1 MTLPVIEPII
11 PKLSRH
17 VPTGKEWRY
26 EAKLDGFRGTLY
38 VENGK
43 AWFRSKAT
51 RVMKRF
57 QPLADSIAKTMNLSS
72 GIFDGE
78 IIVMTER
85 TPDFYAL
92 MFHRGQPEYA
102 AFDLL
107 WKNGRDLRG
116 LSYNE
121 RKKRLR
127 ATLATTEAIGYVEH
141 YDQPAL
147 FEAATQLDL
156 EGIVAKRKSDTYDPS
171 AEWVKVKH
179 PSYSQAEGRHD
190 LFRR

>member
-1 MTLPVIEPII
+1 MSLPVVQPIV
-11 PKLSRH
+11 PRLSRSI
-17 VPTGKEWRY
+17 PLGREWRY
-26 EAKLDGFRGTLY
+26 EVKLDGFRGTLY
-38 VENGK
+38 LENGRG
-43 AWFRSKAT
+43 WFRSKAM

-57 QPLADSIAKTMNLSS
+57 KPLADSLAKAVRLRDA
-72 GIFDGE
+72 IFDGE
-78 IIVMTER
+78 IIVMTKA

-92 MFHRGQPEYA
+92 MFSRGHPEYA

-107 WKNGRDLRG
+107 WKNGRDLRS

-127 ATLATTEAIGYVEH
+127 ATLANTATIGYVED

-147 FEAATQLDL
+147 FEAAARLDL

-171 AEWVKVKH
+171 TEWLTVNH
-179 PSYSQAEGRHD
+179 TRSSQT
-190 LFRR
+190 